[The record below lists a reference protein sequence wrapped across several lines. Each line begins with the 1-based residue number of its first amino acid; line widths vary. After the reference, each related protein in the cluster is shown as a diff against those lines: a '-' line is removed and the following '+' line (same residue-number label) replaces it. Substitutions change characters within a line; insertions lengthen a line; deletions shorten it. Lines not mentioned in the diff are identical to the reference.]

1 MWGAPRT
8 SAAVPKSGTRHPVWP
23 QRVLLWSIPA
33 LNLGDLGIWGPV
45 RGQGP
50 GSAERP
56 RCFRVPVPL
65 CWGDAASLLL
75 PKRAPHPHT
84 VSCSPGEGT
93 ALGGGHSGL
102 GSRGE
107 TRAPRWVPAPLLS
120 RVRTQPDARR
130 PQVPH
135 HFGGPHPTNTSGTE
149 SGPPDSQ
156 SRGGAGN
163 PKQRS
168 PRCVPRDQRSANELR
183 GEPKRSA
190 GETCPGK
197 NPPCAPSPLTNQEP
211 APFLSKTCSVFRAF
225 FPLVSLRKE
234 CSERGRGYFPARLRN

>member
-8 SAAVPKSGTRHPVWP
+8 SAAVPKSGTGHPVWP

-33 LNLGDLGIWGPV
+33 LNLGIWGFGVQCVARGRAVPNGPAVFVSRCPCAGGTLPLCCSPNVLLIHTPRPAPQV
-45 RGQGP
+45 RGQ
-50 GSAERP
+50 P
-56 RCFRVPVPL
+56 R
-65 CWGDAASLLL
+65 
-75 PKRAPHPHT
+75 
-84 VSCSPGEGT
+84 
-93 ALGGGHSGL
+93 GGHSGL

-168 PRCVPRDQRSANELR
+168 PHCAPRDHPSANELR

>member
-1 MWGAPRT
+1 MGCPKDERSSSQKWHQAPRVAPAGP
-8 SAAVPKSGTRHPVWP
+8 AAEHPS
-23 QRVLLWSIPA
+23 LEF
-33 LNLGDLGIWGPV
+33 GDLGIWGPV

-65 CWGDAASLLL
+65 CWRTL
-75 PKRAPHPHT
+75 PLC
-84 VSCSPGEGT
+84 CSPNVLLIHTPRPAPQVRGQPR
-93 ALGGGHSGL
+93 GGHSGL